1 MRELLRLFS
10 YTRGLKW
17 LVVVVAGMA
26 IVAALLSLAS
36 PFIIKMATDTIVAG
50 LESGNSV
57 DITFLIWLVVGMLG
71 VSLVATAVSDVS
83 GVLGDMLAVRMRR
96 QLSSRYYEHL
106 LSLPQRYFDTEI
118 TGKVINRLNRAI
130 VSITSF
136 IQFFS
141 NNLLSTLLTVLI
153 ALGIMLWY
161 SWLVA
166 VSMLLLI
173 PIFLYVT
180 ALTSVKW
187 QKYEKR
193 INKHFDIASGRFTEV
208 VSQVRLVKSFNTERR
223 EYTSFDTRFNK
234 MVGITK
240 KQSIYW
246 HSMNAI
252 RGVALGIVYAIVFGT
267 LFYQTATGVLTIGEM
282 VLLIALV
289 QQISGPMQSM
299 SFFIDYYQRAAA
311 NSKDYAEAMAEEPEV
326 VDEKGKRKLDAESA
340 VVEFRDVEFAYDDN
354 KRVLHGISFTIDAG
368 KKLALVGESGGGK
381 STISNLLMR
390 LYAPSGGDIYINGLN
405 IHDVTQASLRDSIA
419 TVFQDASLFSGTVR
433 ENIAYGRPSATDQ
446 EIRQA
451 AKAANAW
458 SFIQDLPDG
467 VETEIGERGVKLSG
481 GQKQRLAIARAILKD
496 APILILDEAT
506 SSLDSRSEIVVQDA
520 LERLMKNRTVLII
533 AHRLSTIAHV
543 DTIVT
548 LKKGKVDEI
557 GSPAQLATS
566 AGIYAQLLELQTAT
580 TEQARKKLAEFDMAG

>member
-1 MRELLRLFS
+1 MQNLLRLFS
-10 YTRGLKW
+10 YTHGLKK
-17 LVVVVAGMA
+17 LIAIVASMA
-26 IVAALLSLAS
+26 IVTALLSLVS
-36 PFIIKMATDTIVAG
+36 PFIIKTATDTIVAG
-50 LESGNSV
+50 LASTDGV
-57 DITFLIWLVVGMLG
+57 DMVLLMWLVVAMLG
-71 VSLVATAVSDVS
+71 VSFVATAVGDIS
-83 GVLGDMLAVRMRR
+83 GVLGDQLAIRMRR

-130 VSITSF
+130 SHVASF
-136 IQFFS
+136 VQFFS
-141 NNLLSTLLTVLI
+141 SNLLSNLLTIII
-153 ALGIMLWY
+153 ALGIMFWY
-161 SWLVA
+161 SWPVA

-180 ALTSVKW
+180 ARTSVKW
-187 QKYEKR
+187 QAYEKR
-193 INKHFDIASGRFTEV
+193 INKHFDIASGRFAEV
-208 VSQVRLVKSFNTERR
+208 VSQVRLVKSFNTEQR
-223 EYTSFDTRFNK
+223 EYASFDTRFGK
-234 MVGITK
+234 MIGLTK

-267 LFYQTATGVLTIGEM
+267 LFYQTASGILTIGEM

-299 SFFIDYYQRAAA
+299 SFYIDYYQRAAA

-326 VDEKGKRKLDAESA
+326 VDEKGKQQLLAEDAT
-340 VVEFRDVEFAYDDN
+340 VEFRDVEFAYDD
-354 KRVLHGISFTIDAG
+354 KKQVLHGISFTINAG

-381 STISNLLMR
+381 STISNLLMQ
-390 LYAPSGGDIYINGLN
+390 LYHPKGGEIFINGVN
-405 IHDVTQASLRDSIA
+405 IADVTRASLRESIA

-433 ENIAYGRPSATDQ
+433 ENIAYGRPTATDK
-446 EIRQA
+446 EIERA

-467 VETEIGERGVKLSG
+467 VDTEIGERGIKLSG
-481 GQKQRLAIARAILKD
+481 GQKQRIAIARAVLKD

-548 LKKGKVDEI
+548 LKKGRVDEI
-557 GSPAQLATS
+557 GSPKQLAKTG
-566 AGIYAQLLELQTAT
+566 GIYAQLLELQTAT
-580 TEQARKKLAEFDMAG
+580 TEQAREKLAEFDMAG

>member
-1 MRELLRLFS
+1 MHNLLRLFG

-17 LVVVVAGMA
+17 LVIVIAAMA
-26 IVAALLSLAS
+26 IVTALLSLAS
-36 PFIIKMATDTIVAG
+36 PFIIKMATDAIVAG
-50 LESGNSV
+50 IESGDGV
-57 DITFLIWLVVGMLG
+57 DGVFLAWLVAGMLG
-71 VSLVATAVSDVS
+71 VSLVATAIGDIS
-83 GVLGDMLAVRMRR
+83 GVLGDMLAVKMRR

-106 LSLPQRYFDTEI
+106 LTLPQRYFDTEI
-118 TGKVINRLNRAI
+118 TGRVISKLNRAI
-130 VSITSF
+130 VHVTSF
-136 IQFFS
+136 VQFFS

-153 ALGIMLWY
+153 SLGIMLWY
-161 SWLVA
+161 SWIVA

-180 ALTSVKW
+180 AKTSVKW

-193 INKHFDIASGRFTEV
+193 INKHFDIASGRFAEV
-208 VSQVRLVKSFNTERR
+208 IAQVRLVKSFNTEKR
-223 EYTSFDTRFNK
+223 EHASFDTRFSK

-246 HSMNAI
+246 HSMNAV
-252 RGVALGIVYAIVFGT
+252 RGVALGVVYAIVFGA
-267 LFYQTATGVLTIGEM
+267 LFYQTASGALTIGEM

-299 SFFIDYYQRAAA
+299 SFFIDYYQRAAS

-326 VDEKGKRKLDAESA
+326 VDESGKKKLDAKKA
-340 VVEFRDVEFAYDDN
+340 VVEFRDVEFAYDE
-354 KRVLHGISFTIDAG
+354 KKQVLHGISFAIEAG

-381 STISNLLMR
+381 STISNLLMQ
-390 LYAPSGGDIYINGLN
+390 LYTPKSGMIRINNTDINE
-405 IHDVTQASLRDSIA
+405 VTRSSLREHIA
-419 TVFQDASLFSGTVR
+419 TVFQDASLFSGTIR
-433 ENIAYGRPSATDQ
+433 ENIAYGKPSASDE
-446 EIRQA
+446 EIERA
-451 AKAANAW
+451 AKAANAYEFV
-458 SFIQDLPDG
+458 SELKDG
-467 VETEIGERGVKLSG
+467 FDTEIGERGIKLSG
-481 GQKQRLAIARAILKD
+481 GQKQRIAIARAVLKD

-548 LKKGKVDEI
+548 LKKGRVDEV
-557 GSPAQLATS
+557 GSPKQLAKTG
-566 AGIYAQLLELQTAT
+566 GIYAQLLELQTAT
-580 TEQARKKLAEFDMAG
+580 TEQAREKLAEFDMAS

>member
-1 MRELLRLFS
+1 
-10 YTRGLKW
+10 
-17 LVVVVAGMA
+17 MA
-26 IVAALLSLAS
+26 IVTALLSLAS

-50 LESGNSV
+50 LESGESV
-57 DITFLIWLVVGMLG
+57 DVTFLIWLVVGMLG

-83 GVLGDMLAVRMRR
+83 GVLGDILAVRMRR
-96 QLSSRYYEHL
+96 QLSTGYYKHL

-118 TGKVINRLNRAI
+118 TGKIINRLNRAI
-130 VSITSF
+130 VSVTSF

-141 NNLLSTLLTVLI
+141 NNLLSTLLTVLVS
-153 ALGIMLWY
+153 LGIMLWY
-161 SWLVA
+161 SWPVA
-166 VSMLLLI
+166 ISMLLLI

-180 ALTSVKW
+180 ARTSVKW

-208 VSQVRLVKSFNTERR
+208 VSQVRLVKSFSTEQR
-223 EYTSFDTRFNK
+223 EHKSFDTRFSK

-252 RGVALGIVYAIVFGT
+252 RGVALGVVYAIVFGT
-267 LFYQTATGVLTIGEM
+267 LFYQTAMGALTIGEM

-311 NSKDYAEAMAEEPEV
+311 NSKDYAEAMDEEPEII
-326 VDEKGKRKLDAESA
+326 DEKNKRKLDADNA

-354 KRVLHGISFTIDAG
+354 KQVLHSISFTIEAG

-390 LYAPSGGDIYINGLN
+390 LYSPSGGDIYINGLN
-405 IHDVTQASLRDSIA
+405 TSDVTQASLRNSIA

-433 ENIAYGRPSATDQ
+433 ENIAYGRPSASDD
-446 EIRQA
+446 EIEKA

-467 VETEIGERGVKLSG
+467 VETEIGERGIKLSG

-506 SSLDSRSEIVVQDA
+506 SSLDSRSEVVVQDA

-548 LKKGKVDEI
+548 LKKGRVDEV
-557 GSPAQLATS
+557 GSPAQLAKS
-566 AGIYAQLLELQTAT
+566 GGIYAQLLELQTAT

>member
-1 MRELLRLFS
+1 MQNLLRLFG

-17 LVVVVAGMA
+17 LVIIIAGMA
-26 IVAALLSLAS
+26 IVTALLSLAS
-36 PFIIKMATDTIVAG
+36 PFIIKTATDTIVAG
-50 LESGNSV
+50 LETGDV
-57 DITFLIWLVVGMLG
+57 DVTFLVWLIVAMLG
-71 VSLVATAVSDVS
+71 VSLVATAVDDIG
-83 GVLGDMLAVRMRR
+83 GVLGDLLAIRMRR

-118 TGKVINRLNRAI
+118 TGKIINRLNRAI
-130 VSITSF
+130 SHVASF
-136 IQFFS
+136 VQFFS
-141 NNLLSTLLTVLI
+141 NNLLSMLLMTLISLC
-153 ALGIMLWY
+153 IMFWY
-161 SWLVA
+161 SWPVA

-180 ALTSVKW
+180 AKTSVKW
-187 QKYEKR
+187 QKYEEK
-193 INKHFDIASGRFTEV
+193 INKHFDIASGRFAEV

-223 EYTSFDTRFNK
+223 EYASFDTRFGK
-234 MVGITK
+234 MIGLTK

-252 RGVALGIVYAIVFGT
+252 RGVALGVVYATVFGT

-299 SFFIDYYQRAAA
+299 SFFIDYYQRAAS
-311 NSKDYAEAMAEEPEV
+311 NSKDYAEAMDEQPEV
-326 VDEKGKRKLDAESA
+326 VDESGKKKLDAGNA
-340 VVEFRDVEFAYDDN
+340 VVEFRGVEFAYDD
-354 KRVLHGISFTIDAG
+354 KKQVLHSISFTIEAG

-381 STISNLLMR
+381 STISNLLMQ
-390 LYAPSGGDIYINGLN
+390 LYTPTSGEIRINNMN
-405 IHDVTQASLRDSIA
+405 IAEATRESLRESIA
-419 TVFQDASLFSGTVR
+419 TVFQDAALFSGTVR
-433 ENIAYGRPSATDQ
+433 ENIAYGRPKASDE
-446 EIRQA
+446 EIERA

-458 SFIQDLPDG
+458 SFIQELPSG
-467 VETEIGERGVKLSG
+467 VDTEIGERGIKLSG
-481 GQKQRLAIARAILKD
+481 GQKQRIAIARAVLKD

-520 LERLMKNRTVLII
+520 LERLMKDRTVLII

-557 GSPAQLATS
+557 GSPAQLAGTG
-566 AGIYAQLLELQTAT
+566 GIYAQLLELQTAT
-580 TEQARKKLAEFDMAG
+580 TEQAREKLAEFDMAV